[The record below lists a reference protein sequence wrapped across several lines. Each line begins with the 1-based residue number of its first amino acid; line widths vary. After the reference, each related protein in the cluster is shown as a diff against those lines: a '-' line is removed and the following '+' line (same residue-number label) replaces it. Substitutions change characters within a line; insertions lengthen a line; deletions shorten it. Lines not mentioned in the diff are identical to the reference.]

1 MESMIRNYS
10 EVRNQI
16 KDGDILLYKGKGIF
30 TSGLVPTLVQWVTR
44 STYAHAGVAAWWN
57 NRLMVIE
64 AIGSGVIANPISL
77 SLKRYKATVEWF
89 QYREEISDDVRRN
102 MVKIAQEDL
111 SKHYAI
117 WRTVWFAIKILFV
130 QKFEERDEIREENK
144 YFCSQFVAHVYT
156 SAGLDL
162 KKLRADR
169 EMAPVDIAESPVL
182 VRKDILQE

>member
-1 MESMIRNYS
+1 MESTAKYN
-10 EVRNQI
+10 EVRNQV
-16 KDGDILLYKGKGIF
+16 KDGDILLYIGKGIL
-30 TSGLVPTLVQWVTR
+30 TSGLVPSLVKRITG
-44 STYAHAGVAAWWN
+44 SPYAHAGIAAWWN
-57 NRLMVIE
+57 DRLMVIE

-89 QYREEISDDVRRN
+89 QCVKEISDDERCNIVRH
-102 MVKIAQEDL
+102 AQEEL
-111 SKHYAI
+111 GKAYAI

-130 QKFEERDEIREENK
+130 QKFEERDKRREENK

-169 EMAPVDIAESPVL
+169 EMAPVDIAKSPIL
-182 VRKDILQE
+182 VKKGTLQK